1 MRFIMWLL
9 GLPAALLWPEYVAVA
24 AEGRQA
30 MSQVPRPG
38 DTIPSSIRVIGID
51 GESVP
56 KRYGMLIIDGR
67 FIVLVEA
74 GSRRV
79 VEVVSDAPRSTPA
92 TWPR

>member
-1 MRFIMWLL
+1 MRSIMWLL

-24 AEGRQA
+24 AEVRQA
-30 MSQVPRPG
+30 MSQVPRLG
-38 DTIPSSIRVIGID
+38 DIVPPSIRVIGID

-56 KRYGMLIIDGR
+56 RRYGLLIIDGR

-79 VEVVSDAPRSTPA
+79 VEVVSDAPLSAPA
-92 TWPR
+92 TLPR

>member
-1 MRFIMWLL
+1 MRSIMWLL
-9 GLPAALLWPEYVAVA
+9 GLPAALLWSEYLAVA
-24 AEGRQA
+24 AEGQQA

-38 DTIPSSIRVIGID
+38 DIVPPSIRVIGID

-56 KRYGMLIIDGR
+56 RRYGMLIIGGR

-79 VEVVSDAPRSTPA
+79 VEVVSDAPLSLPA
-92 TWPR
+92 TRSR